1 MEEPNNK
8 TRKKTMERLGEKR
21 LSFLYA
27 FLSANYISYRSIPRE
42 VIPYPTINTNL
53 QKDDFKLSQVMRIIN
68 HYGHRLLIYLEPK
81 DPYLAMRY
89 REKCVYTNA
98 ARINM
103 SSTIKLAFLKDFIEI
118 NNYNFKDITKVIG
131 MSPSNSYYWFNQ
143 DDISICKIYKIAYSF
158 NVNVR
163 FLIEPIRDEGSPNPE
178 EEGSKSILD
187 MRSLRHFDINESMTK
202 TVFEK

>member
-1 MEEPNNK
+1 MDKNK
-8 TRKKTMERLGEKR
+8 TGKKTMERLSEKR

-27 FLSANYISYRSIPRE
+27 FLSANYISHRSIPRE

-98 ARINM
+98 ARVNL
-103 SSTIKLAFLKDFIEI
+103 SSSIKLAFLKDFIEI
-118 NNYNFKDITKVIG
+118 NNYKFKEITKLIG
-131 MSPSNSYYWFNQ
+131 LKSASNSYYWFNQ
-143 DDISICKIYKIAYSF
+143 DDISICKIYKIAYHF

-163 FLIEPIRDEGSPNPE
+163 FLIEPIGDEGSPDPE
-178 EEGSKSILD
+178 REGSKSIID